1 MRLSLLAD
9 PGAYASRPFDCF
21 AANAIGPRRLIFYG
35 SIRLGGSMGAN
46 KMDAEVI
53 DRDRIEVFVSSSM
66 RDEGDFSW
74 QQLRNEL
81 NCALLKS
88 DIFKPFAIEFHASI
102 EPSSSYYLN
111 HLAQSDIVIGI
122 IRSEL
127 RPGTSRELY
136 HAIRLRKPLLLVK
149 LESGTSPEIDSLLR
163 YAREMDACT
172 YVGRPNDSGLVPYL
186 MDQLN
191 NVMVDLFQNRRFE
204 IEDGGSAVFT
214 DIAPVS
220 IPEDV
225 LDAFGSSVALIS
237 KKINYHADWLER
249 KSDNPYLFFLGEK
262 AVNWLLYGT
271 PFSVGAFK
279 AVILETMKDS
289 GIPRDTLSLRL
300 DALDA
305 SIEGRYSRC
314 YELLQLACD
323 SIESKDCWAYGNC
336 LIDKRTVAGM
346 LSEYGFGTQLTI
358 QKKIDAL
365 SAPSYIPLALKFEEE
380 VGTAVLN
387 ASREAMS
394 INPYTTIRHDASLAS
409 VLSNISCLLF
419 SSLLCGSISSALY
432 ARGLLANSLIDY
444 SSIYNWPKLEL
455 EGIKLLVLQGDAKG
469 FEKRFAYKSDR
480 LRSYLPSCAEEL
492 WRLTSLTVQAYRP
505 STRAVVIKECAPY
518 FSDDTIRDA
527 WSALSVVNDFRQSAS
542 KWIKA
547 IDMIK
552 MRVDE
557 KSLVNLLCQI
567 VDQHLY
573 TDASDVS
580 DVVGGMDLDKIDNEL
595 VNQLG
600 RSLKSNSDELLKYN
614 FSAGVFGGVGKR
626 CGYSILSEEQVE
638 RLSAVEQGCYSDNK
652 SPSCNTET
660 ACINELRTQFDSNDR
675 SDFRSG
681 FSVRPSSLL
690 CRSLDD
696 DSSESFSASLS
707 RVLEHC
713 LKELPTYQGL
723 PCSVGEAMTV
733 LNKFACCCVRDGKA
747 LPDGWTD
754 LISELPDEW
763 PKAPEFRDP
772 ASMDSCAWSV
782 RCLALKVVAG
792 LAKDIEFLTLGIKFE
807 TLTASGQRAYL
818 EVLEQLIVCNS
829 ICDRYCDVV
838 SAICSS
844 ILLSEDSA
852 VRAILLASIAAG
864 YRRWEAGSFSD
875 LAFQSLH
882 DVSPNVAFKLVRLC
896 KEGKFDDATLE
907 QKLLGELSSDS
918 NWFIRWHV
926 AND

>member
-1 MRLSLLAD
+1 MD
-9 PGAYASRPFDCF
+9 
-21 AANAIGPRRLIFYG
+21 
-35 SIRLGGSMGAN
+35 AN

-66 RDEGDFSW
+66 SDEGDFSW
-74 QQLRNEL
+74 QQLRDEL
-81 NCALLKS
+81 NRALLKS
-88 DIFKPFAIEFHASI
+88 DIFKPFAIESHASI

-111 HLAQSDIVIGI
+111 RLVQSDIVIGI

-127 RPGTSRELY
+127 RPGTSKELY
-136 HAIRLRKPLLLVK
+136 RAIQLRKPLILVK
-149 LESGTSPEIDSLLR
+149 LEGETSSDIESLFR
-163 YAREMDACT
+163 YVREMDACT
-172 YVGRPNDSGLVPYL
+172 YVELPSDSGLVSYL

-191 NVMVDLFQNRRFE
+191 NVMVDLFHNRRFE
-204 IEDGGSAVFT
+204 IEDGKPAVFA
-214 DIAPVS
+214 DIAPIS

-225 LDAFGSSVALIS
+225 LDAFGASVALIS
-237 KKINYHADWLER
+237 KKFNYHAEWLER
-249 KSDNPYLFFLGEK
+249 KSDNPHLFFLGEK
-262 AVNWLLYGT
+262 AVEWLLYGT

-279 AVILETMKDS
+279 AGILEIMKDS

-346 LSEYGFGTQLTI
+346 LSEYGFGTQWSI
-358 QKKIDAL
+358 QKQIDAL
-365 SAPSYIPLALKFEEE
+365 SAPAYIPLALKFEEE

-387 ASREAMS
+387 ASREARAV
-394 INPYTTIRHDASLAS
+394 NPYTTIRHDASLAS
-409 VLSNISCLLF
+409 VMSNISCLLF
-419 SSLLCGSISSALY
+419 SSILCGSISSALY
-432 ARGLLANSLIDY
+432 SRSLLANSLIDY
-444 SSIYNWPKLEL
+444 SSIYNRPELEL

-469 FEKRFAYKSDR
+469 FENRFAYKSDG

-492 WRLTSLTVQAYRP
+492 WHLTSLTAQAYRP
-505 STRAVVIKECAPY
+505 SMISVVIKECAPY
-518 FSDDTIRDA
+518 FSDDTICDA
-527 WSALSVVNDFRQSAS
+527 WNTLNVADDFRQCES

-547 IDMIK
+547 IGMIK

-557 KSLVNLLCQI
+557 KSLVSLLCQV

-573 TDASDVS
+573 TVASDVS
-580 DVVGGMDLDKIDNEL
+580 NVIGGMDLDKIDKEL
-595 VNQLG
+595 VDQLG
-600 RSLKSNSDELLKYN
+600 SSLKSNSDELLKYN
-614 FSAGVFGGVGKR
+614 FSAGVFGCVEKR
-626 CGYSILSEEQVE
+626 CGFSILSEEQVGHLSTVE
-638 RLSAVEQGCYSDNK
+638 RGCYLDNK
-652 SPSCNTET
+652 SPACNAET
-660 ACINELRTQFDSNDR
+660 ACIDELRRQFDSNNR
-675 SDFRSG
+675 SDFHSG
-681 FSVRPSSLL
+681 FSIRPSSLL

-696 DSSESFSASLS
+696 VPSESFNASLAG
-707 RVLEHC
+707 VLEHC
-713 LKELPTYQGL
+713 LKGLPTYQGS
-723 PCSVGEAMTV
+723 PCSAEEAMSV
-733 LNKFACCCVRDGKA
+733 LNKFVCCCVRDGKA
-747 LPDGWTD
+747 LPVGWTD

-763 PKAPEFRDP
+763 PEDPVFREP
-772 ASMDSCAWSV
+772 ISMDSCAWSV
-782 RCLALKVVAG
+782 RCLALKVATG
-792 LAKDIEFLTLGIKFE
+792 FATDIEFLTFGIKFDA
-807 TLTASGQRAYL
+807 LTAAGQRAFL
-818 EVLEQLIVCNS
+818 EVLEQLIVCNA
-829 ICDRYCDVV
+829 ICDQYRGVV

-844 ILLSEDSA
+844 VMLSEDSA
-852 VRAILLASIAAG
+852 VRELLLDSVAEG
-864 YRRWEAGSFSD
+864 YRRWGASSFSD

>member
-1 MRLSLLAD
+1 MDTSE
-9 PGAYASRPFDCF
+9 
-21 AANAIGPRRLIFYG
+21 
-35 SIRLGGSMGAN
+35 
-46 KMDAEVI
+46 MDAEVI

-66 RDEGDFSW
+66 RDEGDFNW
-74 QQLRNEL
+74 QQLRDEL
-81 NCALLKS
+81 NRALLKS
-88 DIFKPFAIEFHASI
+88 DIFKPFAIESHASI

-111 HLAQSDIVIGI
+111 RLVQSDIVIGI

-127 RPGTSRELY
+127 RPGTSKELY
-136 HAIRLRKPLLLVK
+136 RAIQLRKPLILVK
-149 LESGTSPEIDSLLR
+149 LEGETSSDIESLFR
-163 YAREMDACT
+163 YVREMDACT
-172 YVGRPNDSGLVPYL
+172 YVELPSDSGLVSYL
-186 MDQLN
+186 MNQLN
-191 NVMVDLFQNRRFE
+191 NVMVDLFHNRRFE
-204 IEDGGSAVFT
+204 IEDGKPAVFA
-214 DIAPVS
+214 DIAPIS

-225 LDAFGSSVALIS
+225 LDAFGASVALIS
-237 KKINYHADWLER
+237 KKFNYHAEWLER
-249 KSDNPYLFFLGEK
+249 KSDNPHLFFLGEK
-262 AVNWLLYGT
+262 AVEWLLYGT

-279 AVILETMKDS
+279 AGILEIMKDS

-305 SIEGRYSRC
+305 FIEGRYSKC
-314 YELLQLACD
+314 YELLQRVCD

-336 LIDKRTVAGM
+336 LIDKRNVAGL
-346 LSEYGFGTQLTI
+346 LSEYGFGTQWTI
-358 QKKIDAL
+358 QKEIDAL
-365 SAPSYIPLALKFEEE
+365 SAPAYIPLALKFEEE

-387 ASREAMS
+387 ASREARAV
-394 INPYTTIRHDASLAS
+394 NPYTTIRHDASLAS
-409 VLSNISCLLF
+409 VMSNISCLLF
-419 SSLLCGSISSALY
+419 SSILCGSISSALY
-432 ARGLLANSLIDY
+432 SRSLLANSLIDY
-444 SSIYNWPKLEL
+444 SSIYNRPELEL

-469 FEKRFAYKSDR
+469 FENRFAYKSDG

-492 WRLTSLTVQAYRP
+492 WHLTSFTAQAYRP

-518 FSDDTIRDA
+518 FSDDAIYDA
-527 WSALSVVNDFRQSAS
+527 WSALNVADDFRQSES

-547 IDMIK
+547 IGMIK

-557 KSLVNLLCQI
+557 KSLVSLLCQV

-573 TDASDVS
+573 TVASDVS
-580 DVVGGMDLDKIDNEL
+580 NVIAGMDLDKIDNGL
-595 VNQLG
+595 VDQLG
-600 RSLKSNSDELLKYN
+600 SSLKSNSDELLKNN
-614 FSAGVFGGVGKR
+614 FSAGVFGCVEKC
-626 CGYSILSEEQVE
+626 CGFSILSEEQVE
-638 RLSAVEQGCYSDNK
+638 RLSTVERGCYLDNK
-652 SPSCNTET
+652 SPAYNTEM
-660 ACINELRTQFDSNDR
+660 ACIDELRRQFDLNNR

-713 LKELPTYQGL
+713 LKKLPTYQGS
-723 PCSVGEAMTV
+723 PCSVGETMTV

-763 PKAPEFRDP
+763 PKAPIFRDP

-818 EVLEQLIVCNS
+818 EVLEQLIVCNA

>member
-1 MRLSLLAD
+1 MD
-9 PGAYASRPFDCF
+9 
-21 AANAIGPRRLIFYG
+21 
-35 SIRLGGSMGAN
+35 AN

-66 RDEGDFSW
+66 SDEGDFSW
-74 QQLRNEL
+74 QQLRDEL
-81 NCALLKS
+81 NRALLKS
-88 DIFKPFAIEFHASI
+88 DIFKPFAIESHASI

-111 HLAQSDIVIGI
+111 RLVQSDIVIGI

-127 RPGTSRELY
+127 RPGTSKELY
-136 HAIRLRKPLLLVK
+136 RAIQLRKPLILVK
-149 LESGTSPEIDSLLR
+149 LEGETSSDIESLFR
-163 YAREMDACT
+163 YVREMDACT
-172 YVGRPNDSGLVPYL
+172 YVELPSDSGLVSYL

-191 NVMVDLFQNRRFE
+191 NVMVDLFHNRRFE
-204 IEDGGSAVFT
+204 IEDGKPAVFA
-214 DIAPVS
+214 DIAPIS

-225 LDAFGSSVALIS
+225 LDAFGASVALIS
-237 KKINYHADWLER
+237 KKFNYHAEWLER
-249 KSDNPYLFFLGEK
+249 KSDNPHLFFLGEK
-262 AVNWLLYGT
+262 AVEWLLYGT

-279 AVILETMKDS
+279 AGILEIMKDS

-346 LSEYGFGTQLTI
+346 LSEYGFGTQWSI
-358 QKKIDAL
+358 QKQIDAL
-365 SAPSYIPLALKFEEE
+365 SAPAYIPLALKFEEE

-387 ASREAMS
+387 ASREARAV
-394 INPYTTIRHDASLAS
+394 NPYTTIRHDASLAS
-409 VLSNISCLLF
+409 VMSNISCLLF
-419 SSLLCGSISSALY
+419 SSILCGSISSALY
-432 ARGLLANSLIDY
+432 SRSLLANSLIDY
-444 SSIYNWPKLEL
+444 SSIYNRPELEL

-469 FEKRFAYKSDR
+469 FENRFAYKSDG

-492 WRLTSLTVQAYRP
+492 WHLTSLTAQAYRP
-505 STRAVVIKECAPY
+505 SMISVVIKECAPY
-518 FSDDTIRDA
+518 FSDDTICDA
-527 WSALSVVNDFRQSAS
+527 WNTLNVADDFRQCES

-547 IDMIK
+547 IGMIK

-557 KSLVNLLCQI
+557 KSLVSLLCQV

-573 TDASDVS
+573 TVASDVS
-580 DVVGGMDLDKIDNEL
+580 NVIGGMDLDKIDKEL
-595 VNQLG
+595 VDQLG
-600 RSLKSNSDELLKYN
+600 SSLKSNSDELLKYN
-614 FSAGVFGGVGKR
+614 FSAGVFGCVEKR
-626 CGYSILSEEQVE
+626 CGFSILSEEQVGHLSTVE
-638 RLSAVEQGCYSDNK
+638 RGCYLDNK
-652 SPSCNTET
+652 SPACNAET
-660 ACINELRTQFDSNDR
+660 ACIDELRRQFDSNNR
-675 SDFRSG
+675 SDFHSG
-681 FSVRPSSLL
+681 FSIRPSSLL

-696 DSSESFSASLS
+696 VPSESFNASLAG
-707 RVLEHC
+707 VLEHC
-713 LKELPTYQGL
+713 LKGLPTYQGS
-723 PCSVGEAMTV
+723 PCSAGEAMSV
-733 LNKFACCCVRDGKA
+733 LNKFVCCCVRDGKA
-747 LPDGWTD
+747 LPVGWTD

-763 PKAPEFRDP
+763 PEDPVFREP
-772 ASMDSCAWSV
+772 ISMDSCAWSV
-782 RCLALKVVAG
+782 RCLALKVATG
-792 LAKDIEFLTLGIKFE
+792 FATDIEFLTFGIKFDA
-807 TLTASGQRAYL
+807 LTAAGQRAFL
-818 EVLEQLIVCNS
+818 EVLEQLIVCNA
-829 ICDRYCDVV
+829 ICDQYRGVV

-844 ILLSEDSA
+844 VMLSEDSA
-852 VRAILLASIAAG
+852 VRELLLDSVAAG
-864 YRRWEAGSFSD
+864 YRRWGASSFSD

>member
-1 MRLSLLAD
+1 MD
-9 PGAYASRPFDCF
+9 
-21 AANAIGPRRLIFYG
+21 
-35 SIRLGGSMGAN
+35 AN

-66 RDEGDFSW
+66 SDEGDFSW
-74 QQLRNEL
+74 QQLRDEL
-81 NCALLKS
+81 NRALLKS
-88 DIFKPFAIEFHASI
+88 DIFKPFAIESHASI

-111 HLAQSDIVIGI
+111 RLVQSDIVIGI

-127 RPGTSRELY
+127 RPGTSKELY
-136 HAIRLRKPLLLVK
+136 RAIQLRKPLILVK
-149 LESGTSPEIDSLLR
+149 LEGETSSDIESLFR
-163 YAREMDACT
+163 YVREMDACT
-172 YVGRPNDSGLVPYL
+172 YVELPSDSGLVSYL

-191 NVMVDLFQNRRFE
+191 NVMVDLFHNRRFE
-204 IEDGGSAVFT
+204 IEDGKPAVFA
-214 DIAPVS
+214 DIAPIS

-225 LDAFGSSVALIS
+225 LDAFGASVALIS
-237 KKINYHADWLER
+237 KKFNYHAEWLER
-249 KSDNPYLFFLGEK
+249 KSDNPHLFFLGEK
-262 AVNWLLYGT
+262 AVEWLLYGT

-279 AVILETMKDS
+279 AGILEIMKDS

-346 LSEYGFGTQLTI
+346 LSEYGFGTQWSI
-358 QKKIDAL
+358 QKQIDAL
-365 SAPSYIPLALKFEEE
+365 SAPAYIPLALKFEEE

-387 ASREAMS
+387 ASREARAV
-394 INPYTTIRHDASLAS
+394 NPYTTIRHDASLAS
-409 VLSNISCLLF
+409 VMSNISCLLF
-419 SSLLCGSISSALY
+419 SSILCGSISSALY
-432 ARGLLANSLIDY
+432 SRSLLANSLIDY
-444 SSIYNWPKLEL
+444 SSIYNRPELEL

-469 FEKRFAYKSDR
+469 FENRFAYKSDG

-492 WRLTSLTVQAYRP
+492 WHLTSLTAQAYRP
-505 STRAVVIKECAPY
+505 SMISVVIKECAPY
-518 FSDDTIRDA
+518 FSDDTICDA
-527 WSALSVVNDFRQSAS
+527 WNTLNVADDFRQCES

-547 IDMIK
+547 IGMIK

-557 KSLVNLLCQI
+557 KSLVSLLCQV

-573 TDASDVS
+573 AVASDVS
-580 DVVGGMDLDKIDNEL
+580 NVIGGMDLDKIDKEL
-595 VNQLG
+595 VDQLG
-600 RSLKSNSDELLKYN
+600 SSLKSNSDELLKYN
-614 FSAGVFGGVGKR
+614 FSAGVFGCVEKR
-626 CGYSILSEEQVE
+626 CGFSILSEEQVGHLSTVE
-638 RLSAVEQGCYSDNK
+638 RGCYLDNK
-652 SPSCNTET
+652 SPACNAET
-660 ACINELRTQFDSNDR
+660 ACIDELRRQFDSNNR
-675 SDFRSG
+675 SDFHSG
-681 FSVRPSSLL
+681 FSIRPSSLL

-696 DSSESFSASLS
+696 VPSESFNASLAG
-707 RVLEHC
+707 VLEHC
-713 LKELPTYQGL
+713 LKGLPTYQGS
-723 PCSVGEAMTV
+723 PCSAGEAMSV
-733 LNKFACCCVRDGKA
+733 LNKFVCCCVRDGKA
-747 LPDGWTD
+747 LPVGWTD

-763 PKAPEFRDP
+763 PEDPVFREP
-772 ASMDSCAWSV
+772 ISMDSCAWSV
-782 RCLALKVVAG
+782 RCLALKVATG
-792 LAKDIEFLTLGIKFE
+792 FATDIEFLTFGIKFDA
-807 TLTASGQRAYL
+807 LTAAGQRAFL
-818 EVLEQLIVCNS
+818 EVLEQLIVCNA
-829 ICDRYCDVV
+829 ICDQYRGVV

-844 ILLSEDSA
+844 VMLSEDSA
-852 VRAILLASIAAG
+852 VRELLLDSVAAG
-864 YRRWEAGSFSD
+864 YRRWGASSFSD

>member
-1 MRLSLLAD
+1 MD
-9 PGAYASRPFDCF
+9 
-21 AANAIGPRRLIFYG
+21 
-35 SIRLGGSMGAN
+35 AN

-74 QQLRNEL
+74 LQLRDEL
-81 NCALLKS
+81 NRALLKS
-88 DIFKPFAIEFHASI
+88 DIFKPFAIESHASI

-111 HLAQSDIVIGI
+111 RLVQSDIVIGI

-127 RPGTSRELY
+127 RPGTSKELY
-136 HAIRLRKPLLLVK
+136 RAIQLRKPLILVK
-149 LESGTSPEIDSLLR
+149 LEGETSSDIESLFR
-163 YAREMDACT
+163 YVREMDACT
-172 YVGRPNDSGLVPYL
+172 YVELPSDSGLVSYL

-191 NVMVDLFQNRRFE
+191 NVMVDLFHNRRFE
-204 IEDGGSAVFT
+204 IEDGKPAVFA
-214 DIAPVS
+214 DIAPIS

-225 LDAFGSSVALIS
+225 LDAFGASVALVS
-237 KKINYHADWLER
+237 KKFNYHAEWLER
-249 KSDNPYLFFLGEK
+249 KSDNPHLFFLGEK
-262 AVNWLLYGT
+262 AVEWLLYGT
-271 PFSVGAFK
+271 RFSVGAFK
-279 AVILETMKDS
+279 ADILEIMKDS

-346 LSEYGFGTQLTI
+346 LSEYGFGTQWSI
-358 QKKIDAL
+358 QKQIDAL
-365 SAPSYIPLALKFEEE
+365 SAPAYIPLALKFEEE

-387 ASREAMS
+387 ASREARAV
-394 INPYTTIRHDASLAS
+394 NPYTTIRHDASLAS
-409 VLSNISCLLF
+409 VMSNISCLLF
-419 SSLLCGSISSALY
+419 SSILCGSISSALY
-432 ARGLLANSLIDY
+432 SRSLLANSLIDY
-444 SSIYNWPKLEL
+444 SSIYNRPELEL

-469 FEKRFAYKSDR
+469 FENRFAYKSDG

-492 WRLTSLTVQAYRP
+492 WHLTSLTAQAYRP
-505 STRAVVIKECAPY
+505 SMISVVIKECAPY
-518 FSDDTIRDA
+518 FSDDTICDA
-527 WSALSVVNDFRQSAS
+527 WNTLNVADDFRQCES

-547 IDMIK
+547 IGMIK

-557 KSLVNLLCQI
+557 KSLVSLLCQV

-573 TDASDVS
+573 TVASDVS
-580 DVVGGMDLDKIDNEL
+580 NVIGGMDLDKIDKEL
-595 VNQLG
+595 VDQLG
-600 RSLKSNSDELLKYN
+600 SSLKSNSDELLKYN
-614 FSAGVFGGVGKR
+614 FSAGVFGCVEKR
-626 CGYSILSEEQVE
+626 CGFSILSEEQVGHLSTVE
-638 RLSAVEQGCYSDNK
+638 RGCYLDNK
-652 SPSCNTET
+652 SPACNAET
-660 ACINELRTQFDSNDR
+660 ACIDELRRQFDSNNR
-675 SDFRSG
+675 SDFHSG
-681 FSVRPSSLL
+681 FSIRPSSLL

-696 DSSESFSASLS
+696 VPSESFSASLAG
-707 RVLEHC
+707 VLEHC
-713 LKELPTYQGL
+713 LKGLPTYQGS
-723 PCSVGEAMTV
+723 PCSAGEAMSV
-733 LNKFACCCVRDGKA
+733 LNKFVCCCVRDGKA
-747 LPDGWTD
+747 LPVGWTD

-763 PKAPEFRDP
+763 PEDPVFREP
-772 ASMDSCAWSV
+772 ISMDSCAWSV
-782 RCLALKVVAG
+782 RCLALKVATG
-792 LAKDIEFLTLGIKFE
+792 FATDIEFLTFGIKFDA
-807 TLTASGQRAYL
+807 LTAAGQRAFL
-818 EVLEQLIVCNS
+818 EVLEQLIVCNA
-829 ICDRYCDVV
+829 ICDQYHGVV

-844 ILLSEDSA
+844 VMLSEDSA
-852 VRAILLASIAAG
+852 VRELLLDSVAAG
-864 YRRWEAGSFSD
+864 YRRWEASSFSD

>member
-1 MRLSLLAD
+1 MD
-9 PGAYASRPFDCF
+9 
-21 AANAIGPRRLIFYG
+21 
-35 SIRLGGSMGAN
+35 AN

-74 QQLRNEL
+74 LQLRDEL
-81 NCALLKS
+81 NRALLKS
-88 DIFKPFAIEFHASI
+88 DIFKPFTIESHASI

-111 HLAQSDIVIGI
+111 RLVQSDIVIGI

-127 RPGTSRELY
+127 RPGTSKELY
-136 HAIRLRKPLLLVK
+136 RAIQLRKPLILVK
-149 LESGTSPEIDSLLR
+149 LEGETSSDIESLFR
-163 YAREMDACT
+163 YVREMDACT
-172 YVGRPNDSGLVPYL
+172 YVELPSDSGLVSYL

-191 NVMVDLFQNRRFE
+191 NVMVDLFHNRRFE
-204 IEDGGSAVFT
+204 IEDGKPAVFA
-214 DIAPVS
+214 DIAPIS

-225 LDAFGSSVALIS
+225 LDAFGASVALVS
-237 KKINYHADWLER
+237 KKFNYHAEWLER
-249 KSDNPYLFFLGEK
+249 KSDNPHLFFLGEK
-262 AVNWLLYGT
+262 AVEWLLYGT
-271 PFSVGAFK
+271 RFSVGAFK
-279 AVILETMKDS
+279 ADILEIMKDS

-346 LSEYGFGTQLTI
+346 LSEYGFGTQWSI
-358 QKKIDAL
+358 QKQIDAL
-365 SAPSYIPLALKFEEE
+365 SAPAYIPLALKFEEE

-387 ASREAMS
+387 ASREARAV
-394 INPYTTIRHDASLAS
+394 NPYTTIRHDASLAS
-409 VLSNISCLLF
+409 VMSNISCLLF
-419 SSLLCGSISSALY
+419 SSILCGSISSALY
-432 ARGLLANSLIDY
+432 SRSLLANSLIDY
-444 SSIYNWPKLEL
+444 SSIYNRPELEL

-469 FEKRFAYKSDR
+469 FENRFAYKSDG

-492 WRLTSLTVQAYRP
+492 WHLTSLTAQAYRP
-505 STRAVVIKECAPY
+505 SMISVVIKECAPY
-518 FSDDTIRDA
+518 FSDDTICDA
-527 WSALSVVNDFRQSAS
+527 WNTLNVADDFRQCES

-547 IDMIK
+547 IGMIK

-557 KSLVNLLCQI
+557 KSLVSLLCQV

-573 TDASDVS
+573 TVASDVS
-580 DVVGGMDLDKIDNEL
+580 NVIGGMDLDKIDKEL
-595 VNQLG
+595 VDQLG
-600 RSLKSNSDELLKYN
+600 SSLKSNSDELLKYN
-614 FSAGVFGGVGKR
+614 FSAGVFGCVEKR
-626 CGYSILSEEQVE
+626 CGFSILSEEQVGHLSTVE
-638 RLSAVEQGCYSDNK
+638 RGCYLDNK
-652 SPSCNTET
+652 SPACNAET
-660 ACINELRTQFDSNDR
+660 ACIDELRRQFDSNNR
-675 SDFRSG
+675 SDFHSG
-681 FSVRPSSLL
+681 FSIRPSSLL

-696 DSSESFSASLS
+696 VPSESFNASLAG
-707 RVLEHC
+707 VLEHC
-713 LKELPTYQGL
+713 LKGLPTYQGS
-723 PCSVGEAMTV
+723 PCSAGEAMSV
-733 LNKFACCCVRDGKA
+733 LNKFVCCCVRDGKA
-747 LPDGWTD
+747 LPVGWTD

-763 PKAPEFRDP
+763 PEDPVFREP
-772 ASMDSCAWSV
+772 ISMDSCAWSV
-782 RCLALKVVAG
+782 RCLALKVATG
-792 LAKDIEFLTLGIKFE
+792 FATDIEFLTFGIKFDA
-807 TLTASGQRAYL
+807 LTAAGQRAFL
-818 EVLEQLIVCNS
+818 EVLEQLIVCNA
-829 ICDRYCDVV
+829 ICDQYHGVV

-844 ILLSEDSA
+844 VMLSEDSA
-852 VRAILLASIAAG
+852 VRELLLDSVAAG
-864 YRRWEAGSFSD
+864 YRRWEASSFSD

>member
-1 MRLSLLAD
+1 MD
-9 PGAYASRPFDCF
+9 
-21 AANAIGPRRLIFYG
+21 
-35 SIRLGGSMGAN
+35 AN

-74 QQLRNEL
+74 LQLRDEL
-81 NCALLKS
+81 NRALLKS
-88 DIFKPFAIEFHASI
+88 DIFKPFAIESHASI

-111 HLAQSDIVIGI
+111 RLVQSDIVIGI

-127 RPGTSRELY
+127 RPGTSKELY
-136 HAIRLRKPLLLVK
+136 RAIQLRKPLILVK
-149 LESGTSPEIDSLLR
+149 LEGETSSDIESLFR
-163 YAREMDACT
+163 YVREMDACT
-172 YVGRPNDSGLVPYL
+172 YVELPSDSGLVSYL

-191 NVMVDLFQNRRFE
+191 NVMVDLFHNRRFE
-204 IEDGGSAVFT
+204 IEDGKPAVFA
-214 DIAPVS
+214 DIAPIS

-225 LDAFGSSVALIS
+225 LDAFGASVALVS
-237 KKINYHADWLER
+237 KKFNYHAEWLER
-249 KSDNPYLFFLGEK
+249 KSDNPHLFFLGEK
-262 AVNWLLYGT
+262 AVEWLLYGT
-271 PFSVGAFK
+271 RFSVGAFK
-279 AVILETMKDS
+279 ADILEIMKDS

-346 LSEYGFGTQLTI
+346 LSEYGFGTQWSI
-358 QKKIDAL
+358 QKQIDAL
-365 SAPSYIPLALKFEEE
+365 SAPAYIPLALKFEEE

-387 ASREAMS
+387 ASREARAV
-394 INPYTTIRHDASLAS
+394 NPYTTIRHDASLAS
-409 VLSNISCLLF
+409 VMSNISCLLF
-419 SSLLCGSISSALY
+419 SSILCGSISSALY
-432 ARGLLANSLIDY
+432 SRSLLANSLIDY
-444 SSIYNWPKLEL
+444 SSIYNRPELEL

-469 FEKRFAYKSDR
+469 FENRFAYKSDG

-492 WRLTSLTVQAYRP
+492 WHLTSLTAQAYRP
-505 STRAVVIKECAPY
+505 SMISVVIKECAPY
-518 FSDDTIRDA
+518 FSDDTICDA
-527 WSALSVVNDFRQSAS
+527 WNTLNVADDFRQCES

-547 IDMIK
+547 IGMIK

-557 KSLVNLLCQI
+557 KSLVSLLCQV

-573 TDASDVS
+573 TVASDVS
-580 DVVGGMDLDKIDNEL
+580 NVIGGMDLDKIDKEL
-595 VNQLG
+595 VDQLG
-600 RSLKSNSDELLKYN
+600 SSLKSNSDELLKYN
-614 FSAGVFGGVGKR
+614 FSAGVFGCVEKR
-626 CGYSILSEEQVE
+626 CGFSILSEEQVGHLSTVE
-638 RLSAVEQGCYSDNK
+638 RGCYLDNK
-652 SPSCNTET
+652 SPACNAET
-660 ACINELRTQFDSNDR
+660 ACIDELRRQFDSNNR
-675 SDFRSG
+675 SDFHSG
-681 FSVRPSSLL
+681 FSIRPSSLL

-696 DSSESFSASLS
+696 VPSESFNASLAG
-707 RVLEHC
+707 VLEHC
-713 LKELPTYQGL
+713 LKGLPTYQGS
-723 PCSVGEAMTV
+723 PCSAGEAMSV
-733 LNKFACCCVRDGKA
+733 LNKFVCCYVRDGKA
-747 LPDGWTD
+747 LPVGWTD

-763 PKAPEFRDP
+763 PEDPVFREP
-772 ASMDSCAWSV
+772 ISMDSCAWSV
-782 RCLALKVVAG
+782 RCLALKVATG
-792 LAKDIEFLTLGIKFE
+792 FATDIEFLTFGIKFDA
-807 TLTASGQRAYL
+807 LTAAGQRAFL
-818 EVLEQLIVCNS
+818 EVLEQLIVCNA
-829 ICDRYCDVV
+829 ICDQYRGVV

-844 ILLSEDSA
+844 VMLSEDSA
-852 VRAILLASIAAG
+852 VRELLLDSVAAG
-864 YRRWEAGSFSD
+864 YRRWEASSFSD